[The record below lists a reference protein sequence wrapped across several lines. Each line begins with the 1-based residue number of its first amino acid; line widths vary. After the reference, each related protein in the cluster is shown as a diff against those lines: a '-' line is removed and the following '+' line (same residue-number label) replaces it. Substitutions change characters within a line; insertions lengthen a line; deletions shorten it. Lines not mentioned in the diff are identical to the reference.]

1 MSVVDKIVSYLRNV
15 ELSDINAEID
25 REERVTITRI
35 SPDPFQSLENGA
47 LVLAL
52 DYKRKDGSA
61 HSITIQ
67 TKFHRHDD
75 ANKISVDGV
84 AMNTIVVDPD
94 VMATGPQLEF
104 RYNNAA
110 EQTGAAIPDN
120 EVTFTAGEGNHEFRI
135 LA

>member
-1 MSVVDKIVSYLRNV
+1 MSVVDKVVEYLQKAD
-15 ELSDINAEID
+15 LSKINAEVD

-35 SPDPFQSLENGA
+35 SPDPFQSLENGE

-52 DYKRKDGSA
+52 DYTRKDGSA
-61 HSITIQ
+61 HSIVIQ
-67 TKFHRHDD
+67 TKFQRHDD

-94 VMATGPQLEF
+94 VMTDPQLEF

-120 EVTFTAGEGNHEFRI
+120 EVTYQSGEGNHEFRI